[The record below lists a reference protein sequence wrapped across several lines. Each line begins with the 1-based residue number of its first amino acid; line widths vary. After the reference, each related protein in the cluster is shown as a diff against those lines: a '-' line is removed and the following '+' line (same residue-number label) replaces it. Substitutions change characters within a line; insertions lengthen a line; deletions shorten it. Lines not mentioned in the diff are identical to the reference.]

1 MFTKLTIDS
10 LTDNTVEKLK
20 VSSIGKSLDNITY
33 ESNPQKANFFDL
45 RFNGDQRLISG
56 WKIYR
61 VYDDRLKNGSIV
73 DMYTNQT

>member
-33 ESNPQKANFFDL
+33 ESNPQKANFVDLPFD
-45 RFNGDQRLISG
+45 GDQRLLPG
-56 WKIYR
+56 WKIYL
-61 VYDDRLKNGSIV
+61 VHDDRLKNVSIV